1 MEKNSCCEKNAPA
14 ASAVVPVSKMEFIE
28 DKLRNFQKYLSGFAT
43 TPEMVAELN
52 QYSKV
57 EEIVPYL
64 AQLIP
69 VYKMGKMDIIVKG
82 FCDKFNTT
90 DEAFKGK
97 VARYVECFCEVL
109 VAV

>member
-1 MEKNSCCEKNAPA
+1 MEKNCCANTPAPA
-14 ASAVVPVSKMEFIE
+14 ASAVVPVSKMDFIE
-28 DKLRNFQKYLSGFAT
+28 EKLRNFQKFLSGFAT

-52 QYSKV
+52 QFNKV

-69 VYKMGKMDIIVKG
+69 VYKMGKMDVIVKG

-97 VARYVECFCEVL
+97 VARYEECFCEVL